1 MPVTPASGRRGGAAT
16 LASLLDAVGSTVLAP
31 LEAPAGLDIPVS
43 EPEILDPAQ
52 PDADGPHTLL
62 LGIGLRPGS
71 AEARSAVRLAGVA
84 RCAGLVVKV
93 HGEDTGELR
102 RLARDNGVA
111 LLAADDRV
119 SWRHLDALLSAVI
132 GTQGNSGTSSA
143 DEVELGDLFALANA
157 AALQVGGAI
166 AIMDSQQRVLAY
178 STVPGQVV
186 DQVRQAGILG
196 RHVPEDFR
204 GPHAD
209 PRVWRSDSPVRIVNP
224 GALPRLAVAIKAGP
238 NVLGSIWAID
248 ETASLDARAAEA
260 LANAARLAAL
270 HLLQYRNS
278 SDVPRRIREKALR
291 NLLRGHGPAPGDV
304 FGPAQAFV
312 VVGFEV
318 AGLEQDDSVGS
329 AAHISELITSYARLR
344 HSKATTVQLDD
355 VIYTLLPTGPDE
367 ARELAGAVVDRIHSL
382 LGVPI
387 RAGIGSHVEC
397 LADVRDSR
405 QDADVTLQVLAHR
418 TAGHSFADV
427 HEVRAESFFLRLRS
441 RLTDSDFIPLPG
453 LRQMIDH
460 DASNGTDYTATI
472 QAYLECVGDTARTA
486 ERLFIHPNTLR
497 YRIRR
502 ASELFNLD
510 LTDPDLALLLWLQL
524 RLREQ
529 PARRA
534 RP

>member
-1 MPVTPASGRRGGAAT
+1 VS
-16 LASLLDAVGSTVLAP
+16 LAR
-31 LEAPAGLDIPVS
+31 E
-43 EPEILDPAQ
+43 
-52 PDADGPHTLL
+52 
-62 LGIGLRPGS
+62 
-71 AEARSAVRLAGVA
+71 A

-93 HGEDTGELR
+93 HGEDTAELR
-102 RLARDNGVA
+102 RLARGNGIA

-132 GTQGNSGTSSA
+132 GTLGNSGTSSA
-143 DEVELGDLFALANA
+143 EEVELGDLFALANA

-166 AIMDSQQRVLAY
+166 AIMDTQRRVLAY

-186 DQVRQAGILG
+186 DEVRQTGILG
-196 RHVPEDFR
+196 RLVPEEFR

-248 ETASLDARAAEA
+248 ETASLDAHAAEA

-270 HLLQYRNS
+270 HMLQYRNS
-278 SDVPRRIREKALR
+278 SDIPRRIRERALR
-291 NLLRGHGPAPGDV
+291 NLLRGQGPAAGDV
-304 FGPAQAFV
+304 FGHAQAFV

-318 AGLEQDDSVGS
+318 ADIEQDDPASG
-329 AAHISELITSYARLR
+329 AANIAELITSYARLR
-344 HSKATTVQLDD
+344 HSKATTVEIDD
-355 VIYTLLPTGPDE
+355 VIYTLLPTGSDE
-367 ARELAGAVVDRIHSL
+367 ARELVGDVVERMHAL

-387 RAGIGSHVEC
+387 RAGIGSLVGC
-397 LADVRDSR
+397 LADVRHSR
-405 QDADVTLQVLAHR
+405 QDADDTLQVLAHR
-418 TAGHSFADV
+418 TPNHGFADI

-441 RLTDSDFIPLPG
+441 RLTEGDFTPLPG
-453 LRQMIDH
+453 LRQMFNH
-460 DASNGTDYTATI
+460 DARNGTDYTATI
-472 QAYLECVGDTARTA
+472 RAHLDCLGDTARTA

-502 ASELFNLD
+502 ACELFNFD

-524 RLREQ
+524 RLGEQ
-529 PARRA
+529 SAQPT
-534 RP
+534 RPT

>member
-1 MPVTPASGRRGGAAT
+1 MSMAPASELRGGTAT
-16 LASLLDAVGSTVLAP
+16 LASLLEAVGTTVLTP

-52 PDADGPHTLL
+52 PEADGPHTLL

-71 AEARSAVRLAGVA
+71 SAARRAVHLAGAA
-84 RCAGLVVKV
+84 RCAGLVIKV
-93 HGEDTGELR
+93 LGDDTDELR
-102 RLARDNGVA
+102 RLARVGGIA

-166 AIMDSQQRVLAY
+166 AIMDTQQSVLAY
-178 STVPGQVV
+178 STVPGQII
-186 DQVRQAGILG
+186 DEVRQAGILG
-196 RHVPEDFR
+196 RHVPEEFR
-204 GPHAD
+204 RPHAD
-209 PRVWRSDSPVRIVNP
+209 PRVWHSDSPIRIVNP
-224 GALPRLAVAIKAGP
+224 GALPRLAMAIKAGP
-238 NVLGSIWAID
+238 NVLGSVWAID
-248 ETASLDARAAEA
+248 ETGSLDARAADA
-260 LANAARLAAL
+260 LAGATRLAAL

-278 SDVPRRIREKALR
+278 TDVPRRIRERALR
-291 NLLRGHGPAPGDV
+291 NLLRGHGPAQDEV
-304 FGPAQAFV
+304 FGRAQAFV
-312 VVGFEV
+312 VVGFDI
-318 AGLEQDDSVGS
+318 ADSEGGDTFGGVVQI
-329 AAHISELITSYARLR
+329 AELITNYARLS

-367 ARELAGAVVDRIHSL
+367 ARDLAGAVVDRIHNL

-387 RAGIGSHVEC
+387 RAGVGSHVGS
-397 LADVRDSR
+397 LADVPDSR
-405 QDADVTLQVLAHR
+405 QDADTVLQVLAHR
-418 TAGHSFADV
+418 SASHDFADIR
-427 HEVRAESFFLRLRS
+427 EVRAESFLLRLRT
-441 RLTDSDFIPLPG
+441 RLTDNDLIPLPG

-460 DASNGTDYTATI
+460 DTRNGTDYTTTV
-472 QAYLECVGDTARTA
+472 QTYLECVGDTARTV

-502 ASELFNLD
+502 VNELFHLD
-510 LTDPDLALLLWLQL
+510 LTDPDLALVLWLQL

-529 PARRA
+529 PAH
-534 RP
+534 RPGP